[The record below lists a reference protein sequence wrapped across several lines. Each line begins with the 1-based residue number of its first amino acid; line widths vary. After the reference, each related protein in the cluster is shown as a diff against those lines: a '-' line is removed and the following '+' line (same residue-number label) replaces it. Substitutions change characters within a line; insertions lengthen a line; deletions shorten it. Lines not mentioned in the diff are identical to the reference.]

1 MSAITAALR
10 RTAQRAPTSLALASP
25 QEAIALSWAD
35 LEQRVLTTAELL
47 DRRGSRYLSEEGYGR
62 WIVAS
67 KGHDH
72 AVMCSK
78 NYADN
83 VVTQL
88 AAAVAGTL
96 IHTVK
101 TVDALEHFGG

>member
-1 MSAITAALR
+1 M
-10 RTAQRAPTSLALASP
+10 
-25 QEAIALSWAD
+25 
-35 LEQRVLTTAELL
+35 
-47 DRRGSRYLSEEGYGR
+47 
-62 WIVAS
+62 AS

-72 AVMCSK
+72 AVMCSN

-101 TVDALEHFGG
+101 TVDALEHFGGLGMWSVAGVGGVGGRSGMGRY

>member
-1 MSAITAALR
+1 MDWYEATFAPLDAFVAAAASTAPPSPP
-10 RTAQRAPTSLALASP
+10 PTTTTTPLHLARHTP
-25 QEAIALSWAD
+25 
-35 LEQRVLTTAELL
+35 
-47 DRRGSRYLSEEGYGR
+47 
-62 WIVAS
+62 VAS

-72 AVMCSK
+72 AVMCSN

-101 TVDALEHFGG
+101 TVDALEHFGGLGMWSVAGVGGVGGRSGMGRY